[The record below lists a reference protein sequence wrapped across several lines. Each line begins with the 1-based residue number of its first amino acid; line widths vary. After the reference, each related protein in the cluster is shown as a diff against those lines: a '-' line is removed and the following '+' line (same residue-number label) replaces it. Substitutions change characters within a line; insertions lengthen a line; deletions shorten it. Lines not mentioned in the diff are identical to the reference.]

1 LSLICGKGTATVW
14 IELPDKGLAWVGR
27 QDACGES
34 RWSDACQKRGA
45 DRKSE
50 SAQVAFAAARFALF
64 QVLQRTNREDVLQHL
79 HYSSAGRPLLPPGLG
94 FVALSH
100 SATHTAAAFHP
111 TRPVGIDTEGPRA
124 QLAKVASKFVA
135 EHEAHQDLRALWGLK
150 EALYKAVGLPGLHF
164 AKDLLWES
172 TPGPDGSGTAV
183 FPGGQALWGR
193 SDVDDQCVVWGLL
206 PEPRHRLTAP
216 FRWVI
221 TGAESSGKSTWA
233 SDLANRLNVALVPEG
248 AREWMVPGED
258 YTADDVRTWGR
269 KQIQLESDLPQN
281 DSAVVD
287 TDTVNFDVWLQ
298 VRFGENW
305 QPADAW
311 PVAMLDRWV
320 AVLSPLETWEP
331 DPLRETPDL
340 SDRLRIASLHAAAVE
355 REAGGERVDWWEVA
369 QSTVGAEIAATA
381 NQNRWPLLY
390 ICKAQGCPSESKG

>member
-1 LSLICGKGTATVW
+1 MW
-14 IELPDKGLAWVGR
+14 IELPDDGVALVVEQAG
-27 QDACGES
+27 CGNAP
-34 RWSDACQKRGA
+34 WSAACQERGEL
-45 DRKSE
+45 RRSE
-50 SAQVAFAAARFALF
+50 AGLRAFSAARFALYE
-64 QVLQRTNREDVLQHL
+64 VLKRVGRLDDLNTLQ
-79 HYSSAGRPLLPPGLG
+79 YSSEGRPMLPAGKG

-100 SATHTAAAFHP
+100 SATHAAAAFHP

-150 EALYKAVGLPGLHF
+150 EALYKAAGLPGLHF

-172 TPGPDGSGTAV
+172 SPGPEGPGTAF

-193 SDVDDQCVVWGLL
+193 SDADDQCVVWGLL
-206 PEPRHRLTAP
+206 PEPRHLLTAP

-221 TGAESSGKSTWA
+221 TGSESSGKSTWA
-233 SDLANRLNVALVPEG
+233 SDLAHRLNVALVPEG

-269 KQIQLESDLPQN
+269 KQVGLEADLAGN
-281 DSAVVD
+281 ASAVVD
-287 TDTVNFDVWLQ
+287 TDTVNYDVWLQ

-305 QPADAW
+305 QPTDAW
-311 PVAMLDRWV
+311 PTATRDRWV

-331 DPLRETPDL
+331 DPLREAPDL
-340 SDRLRIASLHAAAVE
+340 ADRLRIASLHAAVAE

-369 QSTVGAEIAATA
+369 QTLEGSEIARTA

-390 ICKAQGCPSESKG
+390 LCKAQGCPSESKG

>member
-1 LSLICGKGTATVW
+1 
-14 IELPDKGLAWVGR
+14 
-27 QDACGES
+27 
-34 RWSDACQKRGA
+34 
-45 DRKSE
+45 
-50 SAQVAFAAARFALF
+50 
-64 QVLQRTNREDVLQHL
+64 
-79 HYSSAGRPLLPPGLG
+79 
-94 FVALSH
+94 
-100 SATHTAAAFHP
+100 
-111 TRPVGIDTEGPRA
+111 
-124 QLAKVASKFVA
+124 VASKFVA

-233 SDLANRLNVALVPEG
+233 SDLAHRLNVALVPEG
-248 AREWMVPGED
+248 AREWMVPGAD
-258 YTADDVRTWGR
+258 YTADEVRTWGR
-269 KQIQLESDLPQN
+269 KQILLESDLPQN

-305 QPADAW
+305 QPDDAW

-340 SDRLRIASLHAAAVE
+340 ADRLRIASLHAAAVE

>member
-1 LSLICGKGTATVW
+1 
-14 IELPDKGLAWVGR
+14 
-27 QDACGES
+27 
-34 RWSDACQKRGA
+34 
-45 DRKSE
+45 
-50 SAQVAFAAARFALF
+50 
-64 QVLQRTNREDVLQHL
+64 
-79 HYSSAGRPLLPPGLG
+79 
-94 FVALSH
+94 
-100 SATHTAAAFHP
+100 
-111 TRPVGIDTEGPRA
+111 
-124 QLAKVASKFVA
+124 VA
-135 EHEAHQDLRALWGLK
+135 EHEAQQDLRALWGLK

-172 TPGPDGSGTAV
+172 TPGPDGPGTAV
-183 FPGGQALWGR
+183 FPGGQALWRR

-233 SDLANRLNVALVPEG
+233 RDLAHRLNVALVPEG
-248 AREWMVPGED
+248 AREWMVPGAD
-258 YTADDVRTWGR
+258 YTADEVRTWGR
-269 KQIQLESDLPQN
+269 KQILLESDLPQN

-305 QPADAW
+305 QPDDAW

-340 SDRLRIASLHAAAVE
+340 ADRLRIASLHAAAVE